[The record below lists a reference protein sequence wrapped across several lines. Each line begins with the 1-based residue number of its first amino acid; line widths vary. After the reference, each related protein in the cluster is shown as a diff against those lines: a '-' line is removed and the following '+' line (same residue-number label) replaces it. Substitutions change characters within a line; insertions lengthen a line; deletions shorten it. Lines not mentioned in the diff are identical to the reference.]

1 MSLGSLFHGFV
12 GRTRIIARCFW
23 AFYDFVLTCFYDCA
37 CAYDYACVCG
47 VLVHLY
53 LVLSINFLVVSVIC
67 SSLSILKEGL
77 NTT

>member
-1 MSLGSLFHGFV
+1 MLLGPVFYGYV

-23 AFYDFVLTCFYDCA
+23 GFFMILCSPVFMTMLVLMT
-37 CAYDYACVCG
+37 YACVRS
-47 VLVHLY
+47 Y